1 MAVPIQDSLGDGGL
15 YSIWAGL
22 CIFAGLLI
30 VLLLWKGKQ
39 WREEDEVIM
48 SGSGSV
54 SGSGSGSGAGSGQE
68 ASEDQKGG
76 SDKSMDMTTPTTG
89 ITKPTTISH

>member
-1 MAVPIQDSLGDGGL
+1 
-15 YSIWAGL
+15 
-22 CIFAGLLI
+22 
-30 VLLLWKGKQ
+30 
-39 WREEDEVIM
+39 M

-54 SGSGSGSGAGSGQE
+54 TGSGAGSGQE

-76 SDKSMDMTTPTTG
+76 GDKSMDMTTPTSG

>member
-1 MAVPIQDSLGDGGL
+1 MILHHR
-15 YSIWAGL
+15 AGL
-22 CIFAGLLI
+22 
-30 VLLLWKGKQ
+30 VLLVYCSMTSFTL
-39 WREEDEVIM
+39 
-48 SGSGSV
+48 SGSDYVSR

-76 SDKSMDMTTPTTG
+76 SDKSMDMTTPTTE

>member
-48 SGSGSV
+48 SGSGS
-54 SGSGSGSGAGSGQE
+54 GSGSGAGSGQE